1 MTPEAFLESLN
12 EARPPAGIST
22 ELEALWHARR
32 GDWHR
37 AHEMVQ
43 RLPSPEAARVHAWL
57 HRVEGDRWNSEYW
70 HRRAGTRFPE
80 HLSEEGEWRALVA
93 ALLSGGPLP

>member
-1 MTPEAFLESLN
+1 MTAEDFEQSLAG
-12 EARPPAGIST
+12 ETPPAGLGP

-32 GDWHR
+32 GDWQR

-43 RLPSPEAARVHAWL
+43 RLPTREAARVHAWL

-70 HRRAGTRFPE
+70 HRRAGTRFPDHMDKDE
-80 HLSEEGEWRALVA
+80 EWRALVA
-93 ALLSGGPLP
+93 ALLSGAPLP